1 MKFPE
6 PIKDKSFL
14 VLIILCYM
22 VFPSTPEFNHTWK
35 FCLFKNDLSDE
46 FVTNWLANQI
56 IAEIFIFLLSWQ
68 ACGLTQNRLLKSI
81 FYAIMLDSIYTSVLA
96 ILFGYD
102 PSVCLGIVRYSFVIL
117 AMLYAYYILHTKK

>member
-6 PIKDKSFL
+6 PIKDRSFL

-22 VFPSTPEFNHTWK
+22 VFPFTTEFNHTWK

-46 FVTNWLANQI
+46 FVTNWLANQL
-56 IAEIFIFLLSWQ
+56 IAEIFIFLLTWQ
-68 ACGLTQNRLLKSI
+68 ACGITSNRLLKSI
-81 FYAIMLDSIYTSVLA
+81 FYAIMLDSIYTSTLA
-96 ILFGYD
+96 ILFGYN
-102 PSVCLGIVRYSFVIL
+102 PSVYLAIVRYSFVIL